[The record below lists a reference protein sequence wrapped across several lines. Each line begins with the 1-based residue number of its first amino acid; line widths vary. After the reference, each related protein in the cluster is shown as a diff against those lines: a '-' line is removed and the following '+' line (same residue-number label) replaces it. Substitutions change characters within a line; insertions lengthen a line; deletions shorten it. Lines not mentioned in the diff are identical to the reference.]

1 MWCSIP
7 AGTGL
12 PPSSAIAVGTAGV
25 HGDRVP
31 GAGRPDELPQA
42 VAEVLHLAG
51 TQRTAHTQELGSR
64 PAGTQVSAGAIAE
77 RLTPGRGQAGTL
89 LGLEGL
95 VQLPDRGKGCR
106 VPRLRATGRC
116 PGWGLP
122 AQGDGGSKPSG
133 PAFQGSPQLST
144 AWSRPGEAHSPQVTG
159 QQARGSPQPPRH
171 GPAGQGK
178 PTAPMPWASRPG
190 EAHSPHAVGQQAR
203 GSPLSSGLGFW
214 PSAISAAHSRA
225 GQAAA

>member
-7 AGTGL
+7 AGTAL

-77 RLTPGRGQAGTL
+77 RLTPGRGQAGH
-89 LGLEGL
+89 LGLHFPGPQAE
-95 VQLPDRGKGCR
+95 
-106 VPRLRATGRC
+106 RL
-116 PGWGLP
+116 
-122 AQGDGGSKPSG
+122 
-133 PAFQGSPQLST
+133 
-144 AWSRPGEAHSPQVTG
+144 GEITPNLRIPKEQ
-159 QQARGSPQPPRH
+159 
-171 GPAGQGK
+171 
-178 PTAPMPWASRPG
+178 
-190 EAHSPHAVGQQAR
+190 E
-203 GSPLSSGLGFW
+203 
-214 PSAISAAHSRA
+214 
-225 GQAAA
+225 

>member
-12 PPSSAIAVGTAGV
+12 PPGSAIAVGAAGV

-144 AWSRPGEAHSPQVTG
+144 AWSM
-159 QQARGSPQPPRH
+159 ARGSPQPPSH
-171 GPAGQGK
+171 WPAGQGK
-178 PTAPMPWASRPG
+178 PTPPHPTPQAGARPG
-190 EAHSPHAVGQQAR
+190 EAHRPHAMGQQAR

-214 PSAISAAHSRA
+214 PSAISVAHSRA